1 MLSGRLSPMFPW
13 SYGITTSLRLE
24 ARLRE
29 KDVQASDLR
38 AQVVELEQQL
48 QQLAAESE
56 RFRRRVIQHE
66 ARPTRAVA
74 ESLSHSHTR
83 KPLAEATCEACDR
96 TQMFCRCAG

>member
-1 MLSGRLSPMFPW
+1 MDAFWQVVSDIPLELW
-13 SYGITTSLRLE
+13 NYDELE

-66 ARPTRAVA
+66 ARPTREVA